1 MKFLVITGMSGA
13 GKSSAMR
20 ALEDIGYYCVDNMP
34 PALLPKF
41 AEVCCHST
49 DKIERVA
56 LVIDLRGGD
65 MFNELFDSLNELK
78 EKGTD
83 YEILFLDSKDETL
96 VKRYK
101 ETRRS
106 HPLAPLESV
115 TIGIRKERELLSEVR
130 SRAKYIIDTSS
141 LKSGELRDEIHNICL
156 GGKEYRG
163 IVVNVISF
171 GFKYG
176 IPLDVDLVFDVRFL
190 PNPFYVPELKH
201 KTGMNKEVRDY
212 VNSYSQTIEF
222 ENKLEDMIEFLIP
235 HYVEEGKN
243 QLIIAIGCTG
253 GKHRSVTIAESLGKF
268 LQDKNYRTII
278 QHRDYLKDKK

>member
-1 MKFLVITGMSGA
+1 MKFLIITGMSGA

-41 AEVCCHST
+41 ADVCCHSS
-49 DKIERVA
+49 DKIERIA

-106 HPLAPLESV
+106 HPLAIGE
-115 TIGIRKERELLSEVR
+115 TIMNGIKKERELLSEVR
-130 SRAKYIIDTSS
+130 SRAKYIIDTTS
-141 LKSGELRDEIHNICL
+141 LKPGELRDEIHSICL
-156 GGKEYRG
+156 VGRDYKG

-190 PNPFYVPELKH
+190 PNPFYVTELKQ
-201 KTGMNKEVRDY
+201 KTGMNKEVRDF
-212 VNSYSQTIEF
+212 VNSFPQTVEF
-222 ENKLEDMIEFLIP
+222 EKKLEDMIEFLIP

-253 GKHRSVTIAESLGKF
+253 GKHRSVTIAEALGKF
-268 LQDKNYRTII
+268 LQEKNYRVVI
-278 QHRDYLKDKK
+278 QHRDYLKERK